1 MRDNVA
7 QISAL
12 RLRSLGAI
20 GDSIENETN
29 RIDALTTE
37 TRTLMQSLKA
47 RIQRLETAPIKGDV
61 VLRNGRVS
69 FHAINT
75 LLVLTYMSP
84 DQRTARQISGSY
96 SRLSE
101 GGTGRTGKV

>member
-37 TRTLMQSLKA
+37 TRTLMQSLKV
-47 RIQRLETAPIKGDV
+47 RIQRMEAAPIKGDV
-61 VLRNGRVS
+61 ALRSGRVS
-69 FHAINT
+69 FHAIHA
-75 LLVLTYMSP
+75 LL
-84 DQRTARQISGSY
+84 I
-96 SRLSE
+96 
-101 GGTGRTGKV
+101 